1 MTWLRGREEL
11 VMTRGILYGVS
22 VGPGDPELLT
32 LKAVRIIEE
41 ADVIAL
47 PDTGNGPGT
56 AYGIAERFLEG
67 KELVRCL
74 VPMTRDRSVLAEAH
88 RRAADQL
95 CELLNKGL
103 DVAYLCLG
111 DVSVYSSYHYLHE
124 LVVSRGYHAE
134 AIPGVT
140 SFCAAAARM
149 GIPLCQGSEWLL
161 VAPTEPGR
169 LDEVLDVPATKV
181 LMKAGRSVGALRAK
195 LAEREALDRAS
206 LVSECGLP
214 GERVYERIE
223 DAPEDVGY
231 LSLAIVRDESGDCS
245 R

>member
-1 MTWLRGREEL
+1 
-11 VMTRGILYGVS
+11 MTRGILYGVS

-32 LKAVRIIEE
+32 LKAVHIIEE
-41 ADVIAL
+41 VDVIAL

-56 AYGIAERFLEG
+56 AFGIAERYLKG
-67 KELVRCL
+67 KELIRCI
-74 VPMTRDRSVLAEAH
+74 VPMTRDRSVLAEVH

-95 CELLNKGL
+95 CELLDNGL
-103 DVAYLCLG
+103 SVAYLCLG
-111 DVSVYSSYHYLHE
+111 DVSIYSSYHYLHE
-124 LVVSRGYHAE
+124 LVVSRGYRAQVV
-134 AIPGVT
+134 PGVT

-149 GIPLCQGSEWLL
+149 GIPLCQGSDWLL
-161 VAPTEPGR
+161 VAPTEPES
-169 LDEVLDVPATKV
+169 LDEALGVPGTKV
-181 LMKAGRSVGALRAK
+181 LMKTGRSVGALRAE
-195 LAEREALDRAS
+195 LAERGALDCAN